1 MTSCA
6 TGALQGSGFCPK
18 LCNRRWWYRSR
29 SCLPSGVVV
38 LSPHGSFVER
48 RRQCSGVYNWV
59 AGSSHPPLRSKPAW
73 PSSRLWFFVVSNEL
87 NKLPLLQLS
96 GNIFLCLCA
105 FDFSSK
111 FIWLIWSYVYL
122 LYNINEDTVIAPA
135 GSDYLLKLK
144 ICMLFLNEIKMLNN
158 LRALGRILS
167 SCFEIDLIT
176 QNDISLV
183 LQ

>member
-1 MTSCA
+1 MTSVPLVHCKAVASAQSSA
-6 TGALQGSGFCPK
+6 TGGGGTGAGLASHQE
-18 LCNRRWWYRSR
+18 WWCS
-29 SCLPSGVVV
+29 L
-38 LSPHGSFVER
+38 LMESFVER